1 MFHRHHNQTPETTP
15 RTHRYLM
22 RQKLLA
28 LRDKYYIENEQRQRV
43 FHVDGKLLRLRDT
56 LLFKDMQ
63 GNELLKIQE
72 KWLRERHTMNIYRG
86 NEVAASVHEAFVE
99 VMRDRYR
106 ISIPHAPDLI
116 AHGNILDHEYVIE
129 RDNWRIAEISKKWF
143 RVADTY
149 GVEIG
154 PGEDDILILAITV
167 VIDQMAH
174 D

>member
-1 MFHRHHNQTPETTP
+1 MFHRHHQQTPETTP
-15 RTHRYLM
+15 GIHRYLM
-22 RQKLLA
+22 REKLLA
-28 LRDKYYIENEQRQRV
+28 LRDNYHIENDQRQRV
-43 FHVDGKLLRLRDT
+43 FQVDGKLLRLRDT

-63 GNELLKIQE
+63 GHELLKIQE
-72 KWLRERHTMNIYRG
+72 KWLRGRHTMNIHRG

-99 VMRDRYR
+99 VARDRYQIR
-106 ISIPHAPDLI
+106 IPRAPDLI

-129 RDNWRIAEISKKWF
+129 RENWKMADISKKWF

-174 D
+174 G